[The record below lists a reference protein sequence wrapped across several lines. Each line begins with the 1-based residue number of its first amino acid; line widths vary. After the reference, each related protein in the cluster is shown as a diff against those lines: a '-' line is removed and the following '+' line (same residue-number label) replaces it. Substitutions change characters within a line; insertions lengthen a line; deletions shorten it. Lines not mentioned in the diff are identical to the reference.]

1 MDKYDCLK
9 LDSQLCFP
17 MYACAKEIQR
27 IYKPYLDEINLTYTQ
42 YVAMMVLWEER
53 EATLKHIGERLVLDS
68 GTLTPL
74 FRTLEEKGF
83 VYRLKDDNDDRN
95 LIIRITDKGLALRD
109 KAVNIPQC
117 ISKNIDL
124 TQEEAYNL
132 YITLNKL
139 LKQFR

>member
-27 IYKPYLDEINLTYTQ
+27 IYKPFLDEINLTYTQ
-42 YVAMMVLWEER
+42 YVAMMVLWEEK

-74 FRTLEEKGF
+74 FRKLEEKGF
-83 VYRLKDDNDDRN
+83 VNRVKDENDDRN
-95 LIIRITDKGLALRD
+95 LIIKLTDEGFALRD
-109 KAVNIPQC
+109 KAVEIPSC
-117 ISKNIDL
+117 MAKNINL
-124 TQEEAYNL
+124 SQEEAYNL
-132 YITLNKL
+132 YVTLNKL

>member
-27 IYKPYLDEINLTYTQ
+27 IYKPYLDKINLTYTQ

-53 EATLKHIGERLVLDS
+53 EATLKHIGDRLVLDS

-74 FRTLEEKGF
+74 FKKLEDKGF
-83 VYRLKDDNDDRN
+83 VYRLKDENDDRN
-95 LIIRITDKGLALRD
+95 LIIRITEKGLALRD
-109 KAVNIPQC
+109 KAINIPKC
-117 ISKNIDL
+117 ISKNVEL

-132 YITLNKL
+132 YVTLNKL

>member
-9 LDSQLCFP
+9 LDRQLCFP

-53 EATLKHIGERLVLDS
+53 EATLKHIGDRLVLDS

-74 FRTLEEKGF
+74 FKKLEEKGF
-83 VYRLKDDNDDRN
+83 VFRLKDKSDDRN

-109 KAVNIPQC
+109 KAINIPKC
-117 ISKNIDL
+117 ISENIEL
-124 TQEEAYNL
+124 SQEEAYNL

>member
-74 FRTLEEKGF
+74 FRKLEEKGF

-117 ISKNIDL
+117 MAKSIDL

>member
-9 LDSQLCFP
+9 LDTQLCFP

-74 FRTLEEKGF
+74 FRKLEEKGF
-83 VYRLKDDNDDRN
+83 VYRLKDDKDDRN

-109 KAVNIPQC
+109 KAVDIPKC
-117 ISKNIDL
+117 MSKNIDL

-132 YITLNKL
+132 YVTLNKL
-139 LKQFR
+139 LKQFK

>member
-27 IYKPYLDEINLTYTQ
+27 IYKPHLDELNLTYTQ

-53 EATLKHIGERLVLDS
+53 EATLKHIGERLILDS

-74 FRTLEEKGF
+74 FRKLEDKGF
-83 VYRLKDDNDDRN
+83 VYRLKDENDDRN

-109 KAVNIPQC
+109 KAIEVPKC
-117 ISKNIDL
+117 ISNNINL
-124 TQEEAYNL
+124 SQEEAYNL
-132 YITLNKL
+132 YITLRKL
-139 LKQFR
+139 LGQFK

>member
-1 MDKYDCLK
+1 MGKYDCLK
-9 LDSQLCFP
+9 LNSQLCFP

-42 YVAMMVLWEER
+42 YVAMMVLWEEK

-74 FRTLEEKGF
+74 FRKLEEKGF

-109 KAVNIPQC
+109 KAVIIPQC
-117 ISKNIDL
+117 MAKSIDL

>member
-53 EATLKHIGERLVLDS
+53 EATLKHIGDRLVLDS

-74 FRTLEEKGF
+74 FKKLEEKGF
-83 VYRLKDDNDDRN
+83 VFRLKDESDDRN

-109 KAVNIPQC
+109 KAINIPKC
-117 ISKNIDL
+117 ISENIEL
-124 TQEEAYNL
+124 SQEDAYNL

>member
-27 IYKPYLDEINLTYTQ
+27 LYKPYLDKINLTYTQ

-53 EATLKHIGERLVLDS
+53 EATLKHIGDRLVLDS

-74 FRTLEEKGF
+74 FKKLEDKGF
-83 VYRLKDDNDDRN
+83 VYRLKDENDDRN
-95 LIIRITDKGLALRD
+95 LIIRITEKGLALRD
-109 KAVNIPQC
+109 KAINIPKC
-117 ISKNIDL
+117 ISKNVEL

-132 YITLNKL
+132 YVTLNKL